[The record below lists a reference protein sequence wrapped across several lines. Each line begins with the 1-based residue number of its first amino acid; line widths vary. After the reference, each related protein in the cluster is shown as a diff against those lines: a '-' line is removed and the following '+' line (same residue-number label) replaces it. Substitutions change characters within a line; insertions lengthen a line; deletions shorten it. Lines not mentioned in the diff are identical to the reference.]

1 MKLGIGRIDRL
12 VLALFCL
19 TCALAAV
26 AGCPAAKVPTGADA
40 AQARIDQI
48 AEGVRIAD
56 ATCSAAAKG
65 LADAGKRDTGYTV
78 ASTCAKGYTVARSAL
93 LTAQATITV
102 YGDATSGAWACAAN
116 DAIAGLREMVRGL
129 TIAGV
134 PIPPKVADV
143 LVSVTVAC
151 VPPTVDAGAGDAPVY
166 VFDVLP
172 GGG

>member
-1 MKLGIGRIDRL
+1 MKLGIGRVDRL

-19 TCALAAV
+19 VCVLASV
-26 AGCPAAKVPTGADA
+26 AGCPQAKAPTGADL
-40 AQARIDQI
+40 AQVRIDQI

-93 LTAQATITV
+93 LTAQAWIPL
-102 YGDATSGAWACAAN
+102 YGDATSGAWACAAD
-116 DAIAGLREMVRGL
+116 DAIGGLREMARGL

-134 PIPPKVADV
+134 PVPPKVSEV
-143 LVSVTVAC
+143 LVSTSVAC

-172 GGG
+172 EGG